1 VDLLLLGP
9 VEARFDGR
17 LIALGAPKQRAVLA
31 MLALR
36 VGHTVSAD
44 RLAEGLWGEHPPP
57 SAPKMVQLYVSHLRR
72 LLGGNGAEIVTH
84 GRGYELRLSDGAV
97 DAVRFECLLDEG
109 RPREALALWR
119 GEALADVADEPFA
132 APEIR
137 RLEGLRLHAAE
148 LAIDSDLAAGRHD
161 EVVGELEALTREH
174 ALRERL
180 HAQRML
186 ALYRSGRQAE
196 ALEAY
201 REARAVLVEQIGVEP
216 GAELRS
222 LHEAILAQDPALDLA
237 IAPPTQT
244 TGARSPPARPPP
256 RRRTAPVLAAAAL
269 LLLAGVAAFGISRL
283 TQPDSLPG
291 IGENAVGL
299 IDPDGNRITA
309 SDGVGRGPGAVVAGG
324 GSIWVANA
332 RDGTVTRIER
342 EHKFTTIP
350 VGADP
355 TGLAFAAGSLWVTNR
370 EDSTVS
376 QIDPGANKVVHSI
389 GVGNLPGALA
399 AAAGALWV
407 VSVVDRTVE
416 RIDLA
421 RRTVSGRT
429 ELGAPPTAIAAGA
442 GALWVTS
449 EEAGTVFRID
459 PRSGKVVETIDVGN
473 GPVGVAVGEGAVWIA
488 NRQDATVSRIDP
500 ASNAVTDL
508 LRAGRDPRAIAFA
521 AHAVWV
527 ANSGDGTVSRID
539 PITRR
544 RTTID
549 VESSP
554 SALAVDG
561 GSVWAAALA
570 SPPRHRGGTLRVAMD
585 AFYPTPFEPGGFY
598 TDTNQ
603 LLSLAYDGLVAYRR
617 AGGATFGT
625 LVGDLATDVSEPSP
639 DGKSYVFTLR
649 RDIRYSDGSAVE
661 PGDFRASLEDV
672 LRRFPLARPFYRS
685 VVGAPSCR
693 KGHCDLSKGIK
704 IDARARTITIRLAR
718 PDADFLDE
726 LAMPFAYVAPADH
739 PFGHTVS
746 PPGTGP
752 YRVASYDRHR
762 GVRLVR
768 NRRFHVWSQDARPD
782 GFADEIAVRFD
793 GVEAQVPAVE
803 RGAMDVDVVSGAFG
817 GGLSA
822 ERVRALA
829 ARHPGQVHTNA
840 AAELDYMFLN
850 VHTAP
855 FDDVRVRRAINYAT
869 DRRATAELAGAPE
882 LAQSTCQIL
891 PPGHAGYTP
900 SCRYTLN
907 PNTAGTW
914 IAPDLETAHRLI
926 ERSGTRGMKVTVW
939 TFKEKRKIGR
949 YFAKL
954 LERLGYR
961 SALRVAPNFYAHLA
975 VVRDPRTRAQMGIQ
989 GYSAD
994 HAAASTMMAPFACRA
1009 APSAEPE
1016 PVPNQ
1021 NDSEFCDSEIEARIK
1036 KARAARE
1043 PEARQLWQGI
1053 YSRLVNAAPAVP
1065 FVNHRTVALVS
1076 RRVGNYQ
1083 YHPLWGTL
1091 LDQLWVR

>member
-9 VEARFDGR
+9 VEARLDGR

-31 MLALR
+31 MLALHLGR
-36 VGHTVSAD
+36 TVSTD
-44 RLAEGLWGEHPPP
+44 RLAGGLWGEHPPP

-72 LLGGNGAEIVTH
+72 LLEGNGAEIVTR
-84 GRGYELRLSDGAV
+84 GRGYELRLSDGHV
-97 DAVRFECLLDEG
+97 DALRFEHLLDDS
-109 RPREALALWR
+109 RAREALALWR
-119 GEALADVADEPFA
+119 GEALADIADEPFA

-137 RLEGLRLHAAE
+137 RLEELRLRAVE
-148 LAIDSDLAAGRHD
+148 MAIDEDLESGRHD
-161 EVVGELEALTREH
+161 EVIGELEALIDEH
-174 ALRERL
+174 PLCERL
-180 HAQRML
+180 HAQHML

-201 REARAVLVEQIGVEP
+201 RDARAVLVEQIGVEP
-216 GAELRS
+216 GGELRR
-222 LHEAILAQDPALDLA
+222 LQDAVLAQDPALDLPL
-237 IAPPTQT
+237 APPTQA
-244 TGARSPPARPPP
+244 TGARPPPARPPP
-256 RRRTAPVLAAAAL
+256 RRRAAPLLAAAAV
-269 LLLAGVAAFGISRL
+269 LLLAGVAAFAISRL
-283 TQPDSLPG
+283 TQSDSLPG
-291 IGENAVGL
+291 IGENEVGR
-299 IDPDGNRITA
+299 IDPDGNRITE

-332 RDGTVTRIER
+332 RAGTVTRIDRER
-342 EHKFTTIP
+342 KFTTIP
-350 VGADP
+350 VGGEPA
-355 TGLAFAAGSLWVTNR
+355 GLAFAAGSLWVANR
-370 EDSTVS
+370 EDRTVS
-376 QIDPGANKVVHSI
+376 QIDPGADKVVHSI

-407 VSVVDRTVE
+407 VSEVDRTVE

-421 RRTVSGRT
+421 RGVVSGRT
-429 ELGAPPTAIAAGA
+429 ELGAPPAAIAAGA

-500 ASNAVTDL
+500 VTNAVTDL
-508 LRAGRDPRAIAFA
+508 LRAGHDPSAIAFT

-527 ANSGDGTVSRID
+527 ANSGDATVSRID

-544 RTTID
+544 RTTIE

-554 SALAVDG
+554 SALAVDE
-561 GSVWAAALA
+561 GSVWATALA
-570 SPPRHRGGTLRVAMD
+570 SPRRHRGGTLRVEMD
-585 AFYPTPFEPGGFY
+585 AFHPNPFEPGGFF

-625 LVGDLATDVSEPSP
+625 LVGDLATDVPEPSP
-639 DGKSYVFTLR
+639 DGHSYVFTLR
-649 RDIRYSDGSAVE
+649 RDVRYSDGTAVE
-661 PGDFRASLEDV
+661 PGDFRTSLEDV

-685 VVGAPSCR
+685 VVGAPACR
-693 KGHCDLSKGIK
+693 KGHCDLSKGIET
-704 IDARARTITIRLAR
+704 DARARTITIHLAR
-718 PDADFLDE
+718 PDADFLDA
-726 LAMPFAYVAPADH
+726 LAMPFAYVAPKDH
-739 PFGHTVS
+739 PFGPTVS

-752 YRVASYDRHR
+752 YRVASYDPLR

-793 GVEAQVPAVE
+793 GAKAQVAAVE
-803 RGAMDVDVVSGAFG
+803 RGAADVDVVSGAFG
-817 GGLSA
+817 EGLSA
-822 ERVRALA
+822 ARVRALA
-829 ARHPGQVHTNA
+829 TRHPGQVHTNA

-855 FDDVRVRRAINYAT
+855 FNDVRVRRAINYAT
-869 DRRATAELAGAPE
+869 DRRTTAELAGAPE

-900 SCRYTLN
+900 SCRYTLS

-926 ERSGTRGMKVTVW
+926 EQSGTRGMKVTVW
-939 TFKEKRKIGR
+939 TFKAKRKIGR

-961 SALRVAPNFYAHLA
+961 SALRVAPDFYAHLA

-989 GYSAD
+989 GYAAD
-994 HAAASTMMAPFACRA
+994 HAAASTMMAPFACRSV
-1009 APSAEPE
+1009 PSAEPE

-1036 KARAARE
+1036 KARAARD
-1043 PEARQLWQGI
+1043 PRAKQLWQGV
-1053 YSRLVNAAPAVP
+1053 YSRLAEAAPAVP
-1065 FVNHRTVALVS
+1065 FVNHRNVALVS